1 MKQPIGLDRRRFVQM
16 VGGTSLL
23 GAVAGRFRWAASRGA
38 ATLAAKLVYIG
49 AENEIHVYSI
59 AADGRFLK
67 QQAIASAHP
76 VAMAISRG
84 NLFVANGVSEYGSLP
99 RGSVQAYAIDGATG
113 HLALKNRVPLS
124 LSGILPRDLAIAP
137 DGRSVVVAVHGG
149 GAYNALSVDEEGRLG
164 RVSWIL
170 KETGSGPHAWQA
182 CAHPA
187 AVMFDPVGRVL
198 TADQGSDQLS
208 VLSISHGE
216 LTVVGRC
223 EVTAGSGPSS
233 MVLDPNG
240 KRLYV
245 AHALNGS
252 VSSFGYDPTVGR
264 ILDRKQA
271 VSASVAGEMA
281 ALAMHPSGEML
292 YSSHGDG
299 IQAWKIAA
307 NSALEGSPGV
317 EGVCA
322 NKLHVTADGKSLL
335 ALSSD
340 AVLQMNIDRAT
351 HVLAAPVNL
360 VSLSKPLSIAVWY
373 QKPGVFT
380 SN

>member
-1 MKQPIGLDRRRFVQM
+1 
-16 VGGTSLL
+16 
-23 GAVAGRFRWAASRGA
+23 
-38 ATLAAKLVYIG
+38 
-49 AENEIHVYSI
+49 
-59 AADGRFLK
+59 
-67 QQAIASAHP
+67 
-76 VAMAISRG
+76 MAISRG

-281 ALAMHPSGEML
+281 A
-292 YSSHGDG
+292 HGDG

-307 NSALEGSPGV
+307 NSALEGLPGV
-317 EGVCA
+317 EGVRA